1 MKIDKNPIY
10 NSSNPTEDNI
20 EYCFSRLLYHGT
32 YILLLDTSI
41 KEKYIYKKIK
51 QNLNYVKKWLK
62 TYIKYKSL
70 IKINHLELK
79 KVQHN
84 IIIFP
89 EDVSEE
95 KYVEI
100 TEFNYWILNLI
111 ILREYE
117 INPNYKS
124 NKKYKNDI

>member
-70 IKINHLELK
+70 ETVSNTK
-79 KVQHN
+79 KVWSSFYFKN
-84 IIIFP
+84 I
-89 EDVSEE
+89 
-95 KYVEI
+95 
-100 TEFNYWILNLI
+100 
-111 ILREYE
+111 
-117 INPNYKS
+117 
-124 NKKYKNDI
+124 NKKELQ